1 MKAFFAKIG
10 HLFEQLDHEA
20 IMFIHF
26 LDAIFTG
33 QEVQAAIGYV
43 TTAATMYVDQ
53 QIAAAANTDRR
64 EWVVGEL
71 VKFVPGMSESRAR
84 VLTETVVGLAK
95 KEVDGLL
102 THLSQHY
109 ENAAVTAP
117 E

>member
-1 MKAFFAKIG
+1 
-10 HLFEQLDHEA
+10 
-20 IMFIHF
+20 MFIHF

-33 QEVQAAIGYV
+33 QEVQAAIGCV

-53 QIAAAANTDRR
+53 QITASASTDRR

-71 VKFVPGMSESRAR
+71 VKFVPGMTESRAR

-102 THLSQHY
+102 AHLSQHY
-109 ENAAVTAP
+109 ATAATPATP
-117 E
+117 